1 MSIAQKS
8 LELSGLYEVELL
20 VELMLRYWGHP
31 HAEDA
36 AFRNAL
42 LETAVEIL
50 RLAVSG
56 TSVVEELKPDKM
68 NLVAAVWCAETNWIG
83 DSLDRSSE
91 LLKQRQVWTDKVRHA
106 VPSCFCDPD
115 FLN

>member
-8 LELSGLYEVELL
+8 LEFSGLYEVELL
-20 VELMLRYWGHP
+20 VELMLRYWRHP
-31 HAEDA
+31 HAADP

-56 TSVVEELKPDKM
+56 ASVVDGLTPEKV
-68 NLVAAVWCAETNWIG
+68 NLVAAVWCAEANWIG
-83 DSLDRSSE
+83 DVRDE
-91 LLKQRQVWTDKVRHA
+91 PPDLLSQRTAWMEKVRHA

-115 FLN
+115 LLN